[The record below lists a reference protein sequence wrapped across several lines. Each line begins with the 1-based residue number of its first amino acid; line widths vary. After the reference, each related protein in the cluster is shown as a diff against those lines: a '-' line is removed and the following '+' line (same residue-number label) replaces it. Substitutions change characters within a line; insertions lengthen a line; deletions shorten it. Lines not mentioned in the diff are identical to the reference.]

1 MTLVVKPARCLKNAA
16 AMAAFFCITLMLGAC
31 SGELEMDRLSGKT
44 MGTTWSVV
52 IANPIAAH
60 NPEALQAEIEATLQ
74 SVNQQM
80 STYDP
85 NSEIS
90 RFNNASVDEWF
101 PVSEL
106 FALTTAKA
114 LGFSRISNGAF
125 DPTVG
130 PVVNLWG
137 FGSEAAAEEL
147 PTDAMIDEAKDTV
160 GFEAISVRAPEAPGG
175 AALKK
180 NAPRQLDL
188 SAIAKGL
195 GVDQMYAVLD
205 DKGYSNFLVEIG
217 GEIRVKG
224 NKDGMG
230 WRIAVEKP
238 VRGERQVEETLALGN
253 IAVATSGDYRN
264 YREIDGVA
272 YSHTIDPATGR
283 PVTHQLASVTVADE
297 SCAMADGWATTLLVL
312 GPTEGFQLATRQNLP
327 AMFIE
332 RTADGFAVKYT
343 PRFERLLA
351 GVTE

>member
-1 MTLVVKPARCLKNAA
+1 MILVVNPLVHTKNAA
-16 AMAAFFCITLMLGAC
+16 RWAAFFCVMLLLTAC
-31 SGELEMDRLSGKT
+31 SGELEMDRLQGKT

-60 NPEALQAEIEATLQ
+60 DREALQTAIENTLAA
-74 SVNQQM
+74 VNRQM

-85 NSEIS
+85 DSEIS
-90 RFNNASVDEWF
+90 RFNQAPVDEWF

-130 PVVNLWG
+130 PIVNLWG
-137 FGSEAAAEEL
+137 FGPEAGREAIPSDADVEAAREEVGY
-147 PTDAMIDEAKDTV
+147 DAIQ
-160 GFEAISVRAPEAPGG
+160 VRAPEAPGG
-175 AALKK
+175 AALWKD
-180 NAPRQLDL
+180 APRRLDL

-195 GVDQMYAVLD
+195 GVDEVYGVLD
-205 DKGYSNFLVEIG
+205 ALGYSNFLVEIG
-217 GEIRVKG
+217 GEVRVKG
-224 NKDGMG
+224 RKEGLG
-230 WRIAVEKP
+230 WQIAVEKP
-238 VRGERQVEETLALGN
+238 TRGERQVAEVLALSN
-253 IAVATSGDYRN
+253 TAVATSGDYRN

-272 YSHTIDPATGR
+272 YSHTIDPSTGR
-283 PVTHQLASVTVADE
+283 PATHNLASVTVADE

-312 GPTEGFQLATRQNLP
+312 GPTEGFQLAVRQNLP

-332 RTADGFAVKYT
+332 RTADGFSVKYT